1 MGLFRVWNVV
11 HKNSK
16 IQFKHPEWLQPNS
29 LFNFQCLLIYSSLHY
44 VYSISLFYF
53 HLSMTFWKRRNVQGG
68 GGGGTR
74 PPLSEFSGSAPE
86 DTKVRLGM
94 SKDTK
99 VGLGMKKDT
108 KVRLWMHN
116 GRLWSMHCDLYIDST
131 SRTTIWLPTPSS
143 YPNGALWACSTFSD
157 CHAQFF
163 YRETRDE
170 TRWVLVY
177 KKARRQKSIE
187 SKRTFF

>member
-1 MGLFRVWNVV
+1 MYTPFHYFTFTWVWRSENVETCRVV
-11 HKNSK
+11 
-16 IQFKHPEWLQPNS
+16 
-29 LFNFQCLLIYSSLHY
+29 
-44 VYSISLFYF
+44 
-53 HLSMTFWKRRNVQGG
+53 
-68 GGGGTR
+68 GGGTR

-116 GRLWSMHCDLYIDST
+116 GRLWSTHCDLYIDST
-131 SRTTIWLPTPSS
+131 DRQTDRHVFISRTTIWLPTPSS

-177 KKARRQKSIE
+177 EKARRQKSIE